1 MTVTDREQ
9 WLEWRR
15 GGIGGSDVAGILGI
29 SPWSSPFSVWL
40 DKLGLLP
47 DEPESEEMSAGRW
60 LESAI
65 VPWFQH
71 ETGLYVTGEQHW
83 ATHAEVEH
91 HRCTPDGYAFD
102 RDPDPLEVWPETAE
116 LLGWTMGEVA
126 ASVAAQYG
134 AQGTVQIKVTGPGR
148 KPDHL
153 DEHHQAQGQWEMHVT
168 GLDRCWFAVL
178 RGRRLDVH
186 LLERDQAD
194 IDFMVG
200 RVDEFWERH
209 VLEQSPP
216 EVDGSDATSRAL
228 AVLYPP
234 AAGDGPGEVVRH
246 ARGSQVARLVAEWKA
261 AKEAAKEA
269 KAEAEYRGNLVK
281 AQLGDC
287 TELVIGSEL
296 AASWRPQTTRRLDT
310 KALARHE
317 PNLARQYTNETRSRV
332 LRAHKPKE
340 TP

>member
-1 MTVTDREQ
+1 MTVTDRDA

-15 GGIGGSDVAGILGI
+15 GGVGGSDVAGILGI
-29 SPWSSPFSVWL
+29 SPWSSPFSIWL

-47 DEPESEEMSAGRW
+47 DEPENEAMSAGRW
-60 LESAI
+60 LEAAI
-65 VPWFQH
+65 GPWFTH
-71 ETGLYVTGEQHW
+71 ETGLVVLGAQTW
-83 ATHAEVEH
+83 ATHAEVDH
-91 HRCTPDGYAFD
+91 HRCTPDGYAFAE
-102 RDPDPLEVWPETAE
+102 DPDTLANLPHVSRDYDIPEAD
-116 LLGWTMGEVA
+116 LVA
-126 ASVAAQYG
+126 ALVAQLALG
-134 AQGTVQIKVTGPGR
+134 SVQIKVTGPGR

-246 ARGSQVARLVAEWKA
+246 ARGSQVDRLVAEWKA

-287 TELVIGSEL
+287 TELVIGSDL

-310 KALARHE
+310 KALAAID
-317 PNLARQYTNETRSRV
+317 PTLARRYTRETRSRV

>member
-1 MTVTDREQ
+1 MTVTDRDA

-15 GGIGGSDVAGILGI
+15 GGVGGSDVAGILGI
-29 SPWSSPFSVWL
+29 SPWSSPFSIWA
-40 DKLGLLP
+40 DKLDLLP
-47 DEPESEEMSAGRW
+47 PEPENEAMSAGRW
-60 LESAI
+60 LEAAI
-65 VPWFQH
+65 APWFTH
-71 ETGLYVTGEQHW
+71 ETGLYVTGEQQW
-83 ATHAEVEH
+83 ATHPDVDH

-102 RDPDPLEVWPETAE
+102 LAEESAEAVMRLATRIIQLDGHARETKA
-116 LLGWTMGEVA
+116 L
-126 ASVAAQYG
+126 
-134 AQGTVQIKVTGPGR
+134 GTVQIKVTGPGR
-148 KPDHL
+148 KPDEL
-153 DEHHQAQGQWEMHVT
+153 DEHHQCQGQWEMHVT

-234 AAGDGPGEVVRH
+234 AASDGPGEVVRH
-246 ARGSQVARLVAEWKA
+246 ARGSQVDRLVAEWKA

-287 TELVIGSEL
+287 TELVIGSDL
-296 AASWRPQTTRRLDT
+296 AASWRPQTTRRIDT
-310 KALARHE
+310 KALAAID
-317 PNLARQYTNETRSRV
+317 PTLARRYTRETRSRV